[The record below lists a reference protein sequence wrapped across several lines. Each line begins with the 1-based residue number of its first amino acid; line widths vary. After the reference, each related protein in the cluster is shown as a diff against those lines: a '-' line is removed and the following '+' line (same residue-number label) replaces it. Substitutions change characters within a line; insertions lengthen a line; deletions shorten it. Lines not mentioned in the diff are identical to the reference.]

1 MFYSAALF
9 LSPTILIASL
19 WTLFQQFYKYLR
31 QTPVPLK
38 MTKSGKNPKVKLTS
52 ARQAATSSSPTAI
65 CAAWLSCEGRS
76 APIAALDVEG

>member
-31 QTPVPLK
+31 QTLVPLK
-38 MTKSGKNPKVKLTS
+38 MTNSGKNLKVKLTS
-52 ARQAATSSSPTAI
+52 ARRAATSSSPTAI
-65 CAAWLSCEGRS
+65 
-76 APIAALDVEG
+76 